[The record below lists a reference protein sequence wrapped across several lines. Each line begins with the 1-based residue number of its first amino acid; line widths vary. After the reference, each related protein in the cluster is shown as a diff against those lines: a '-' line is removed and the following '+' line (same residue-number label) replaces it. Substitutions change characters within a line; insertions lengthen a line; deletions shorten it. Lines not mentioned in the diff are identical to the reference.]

1 MSDSFWNPTR
11 IVYGPGVLSQL
22 GDLIRREYGANSV
35 PLLITDPGICKA
47 GIEAQARRQIPQAIV
62 FDEIEPNPRFE
73 TVNRA
78 GELAR
83 RSGVELVVGLGGG
96 SVLDAAKAVALL
108 ATNPGG
114 IEDYEGRERYRQTPL
129 PVLAV
134 PTTCGTGSE
143 VTWVAV
149 ITHTE
154 RRFKMSIKGPAMF
167 PALALVDPDL
177 LITLPPAL
185 VASTGMDA
193 LVHAVE
199 AYSVKPATFVTD
211 AFARQAV
218 RLCFGYLERAFRD
231 ISRDAEARDGLM
243 KASVLAGLA
252 FGNSDVGA
260 VHCLSESVGALFDT
274 PHGVANAVFLPFV
287 MRFNLTAAA
296 PRYAELAGAI
306 GLAGDSAEPQ
316 ARHLIQ
322 RVRALSRAVRIP
334 HFRELGIPED
344 RFPEIAEKSAAN
356 NSNPSNARV
365 ASVEDYLDILRS
377 ALQDTE
383 Q

>member
-1 MSDSFWNPTR
+1 MSGQFWNPTR

-22 GDLIRREYGANSV
+22 GDLIRQDFDTDRI
-35 PLLITDPGICKA
+35 LLITDPGIAQA
-47 GIEAQARRQIPQAIV
+47 GIEARARRLIPEAQV
-62 FDEIEPNPRFE
+62 FAEVEPNPRFE

-83 RSGVELVVGLGGG
+83 RCGAELVVGLGGG
-96 SVLDAAKAVALL
+96 SALDAAKAVALL

-114 IEDYEGRERYRQTPL
+114 IEDYEGRARYRVAPL

-177 LITLPPAL
+177 LITLPPKL

-211 AFARQAV
+211 AFALQAV
-218 RLCFGYLERAFRD
+218 RLCFAYLERAFRD
-231 ISRDAEARDGLM
+231 ISGDTEAREGMM

-252 FGNSDVGA
+252 FGNSDVGG
-260 VHCLSESVGALFDT
+260 VHCLSESLGALFDT
-274 PHGVANAVFLPFV
+274 PHGVANAVFLPFM
-287 MRFNLTAAA
+287 MRYNLTAAA
-296 PRYAELAGAI
+296 QRYAELAEAI
-306 GLAGDSAEPQ
+306 GLAGDDPEPQ

-334 HFRELGIPED
+334 PFSELAVPED

-356 NSNPSNARV
+356 NSNPSNARE
-365 ASVEDYLDILRS
+365 ATAEDYLDILKS
-377 ALQDTE
+377 ALRDTE